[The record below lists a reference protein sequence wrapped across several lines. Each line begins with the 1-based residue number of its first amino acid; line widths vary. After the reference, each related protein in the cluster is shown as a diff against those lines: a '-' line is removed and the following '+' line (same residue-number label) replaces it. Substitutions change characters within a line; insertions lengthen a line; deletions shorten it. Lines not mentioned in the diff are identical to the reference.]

1 MDTDV
6 EANKSGEVNLMDS
19 EAGVS
24 EYEHPPASEGESE
37 IVEREGIRLSLVT
50 CFFGLALPIKRN
62 FH

>member
-37 IVEREGIRLSLVT
+37 PVEREGICLSLVT
-50 CFFGLALPIKRN
+50 FSLGWPYPFIRN